1 MGAEA
6 VNAACTEGPGAMV
19 RAGGHTWNIP
29 YMFVTLD
36 VSQLE
41 MSSLKASK
49 PSNRPAMSVIDETVQ
64 PEIGPYVLR
73 AVARSSFHIWTAVS
87 RAALVTRD
95 GGGGDNGGGDGG
107 EGGGAGETQ
116 PEA

>member
-1 MGAEA
+1 MLD
-6 VNAACTEGPGAMV
+6 MS
-19 RAGGHTWNIP
+19 
-29 YMFVTLD
+29 VTLE

-41 MSSLKASK
+41 MSSLKFDKSENSE
-49 PSNRPAMSVIDETVQ
+49 PMSVIAETVQ

-73 AVARSSFHIWTAVS
+73 AVARSSFHSWTAVS

-116 PEA
+116 PEP

>member
-1 MGAEA
+1 MLD
-6 VNAACTEGPGAMV
+6 MS
-19 RAGGHTWNIP
+19 
-29 YMFVTLD
+29 VTLE

-41 MSSLKASK
+41 MSSLKFDKSENSE
-49 PSNRPAMSVIDETVQ
+49 PMSVIAETVQ

-107 EGGGAGETQ
+107 GGGGAGETQ